1 MSLIEKGKALA
12 KNGQVEAAIEHFKQ
26 AQPVDGRFKFGDI
39 EDYARRLS
47 TAD

>member
-12 KNGQVEAAIEHFKQ
+12 KKGQIEAAVEQFKQ
-26 AQPVDGRFKFGDI
+26 AQQMDKRFKFGDI

-47 TAD
+47 TTD